1 MSQKLVELFA
11 RAKSENRALLIAY
24 LPAGFP
30 TVQMSHELI
39 EALVNNGV
47 DLIEVGY
54 PYSDP
59 LMDGPT
65 IQSAVEIALVNG
77 TKAKDVFAALKKVND
92 LGAAGVVM
100 SYFSPIFKY
109 GIVKFL
115 DQLAEVG
122 GAGVI
127 TPDLTPEEAEL
138 WLAEMNKQNL
148 AQIFLVA
155 PSSTDERIESIT
167 NKTSG
172 FVYAASLMGVTGVK
186 TAKTDMAKQLVARVR
201 AQSDLPV
208 AVGLGVNT
216 PAQVKE
222 IAQFADAVIVGSA
235 FIKAVL
241 EAPSEQ
247 AAILAVGELA
257 AGLAA
262 ATSRD

>member
-1 MSQKLVELFA
+1 MSEKLEKLFA
-11 RAKSENRALLIAY
+11 KAKSENRALLIAY

-30 TVQMSHELI
+30 TVQLSHQLI
-39 EALVNNGV
+39 GALVKNGV
-47 DLIEVGY
+47 DLIEIGY

-65 IQSAVEIALVNG
+65 IQSAVEISLQNG
-77 TKAKDVFAALKKVND
+77 TKAKDVFTAITKIAD
-92 LGAAGVVM
+92 LGAVGVVM
-100 SYFSPIFKY
+100 TYFSPVFKY
-109 GIVKFL
+109 GTAKFL
-115 DQLAEVG
+115 DQLAEAG

-127 TPDLTPEEAEL
+127 TPDLTPEEAQS
-138 WLAEMNKQNL
+138 WLAEMIKHNL
-148 AQIFLVA
+148 SQVFLVA

-167 NKTSG
+167 SKTSG

-186 TAKTDMAKQLVARVR
+186 TAQTDLAKQLVARVR
-201 AQSDLPV
+201 ARSDLPI

-235 FIKAVL
+235 FIKIVL

-247 AAILAVGELA
+247 AAIKAVGELA
-257 AGLAA
+257 AGLSA
-262 ATSRD
+262 ATSRI